1 MHAFRHSSTPSS
13 TTAAP
18 KEQGEEEEGESSKSM
33 TMGEKCDKEKE
44 KNSTEEDKEGNDDGK
59 EDEKE
64 EEESSEDEEG
74 EVVGEEE
81 EGGEFEKVQRP
92 DELEEEEQLLEEIE
106 QHKKEGEEE
115 EDGTPS
121 KSPAWD
127 DANTLPIKRVEWE
140 KQALR
145 FEMMF
150 KVNEVEP
157 FHVLV
162 EDKAG
167 TMWRESQE
175 NVKSVKF
182 KVVFLRVL
190 VEGSAG
196 ASWMRLIDKDDP
208 GLEGSQSPFL
218 SPAPSCSTAPI
229 SSLTAMKA
237 HPSKILPSSYSLMA
251 CSCLLLLPA
260 SSCS

>member
-64 EEESSEDEEG
+64 EEVYSTDKEEEG
-74 EVVGEEE
+74 DKGKKEENGGEEE
-81 EGGEFEKVQRP
+81 SE
-92 DELEEEEQLLEEIE
+92 
-106 QHKKEGEEE
+106 
-115 EDGTPS
+115 S
-121 KSPAWD
+121 KR
-127 DANTLPIKRVEWE
+127 PIKRVEWE